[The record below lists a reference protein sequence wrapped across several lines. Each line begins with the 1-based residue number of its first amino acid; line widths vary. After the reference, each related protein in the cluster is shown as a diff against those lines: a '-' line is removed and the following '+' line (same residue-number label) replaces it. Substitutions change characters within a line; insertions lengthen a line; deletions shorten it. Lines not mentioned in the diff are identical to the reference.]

1 MEALL
6 SDKAHWKKWF
16 LIIFTNS
23 LAKTARKTFK
33 INVYYDIIIKIFWE
47 FVLWW

>member
-16 LIIFTNS
+16 LIIFANS